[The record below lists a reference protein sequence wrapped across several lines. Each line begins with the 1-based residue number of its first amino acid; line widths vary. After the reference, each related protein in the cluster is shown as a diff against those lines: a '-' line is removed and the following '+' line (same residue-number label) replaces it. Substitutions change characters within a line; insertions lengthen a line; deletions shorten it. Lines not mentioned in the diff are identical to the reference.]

1 MEPRL
6 FAPGSQSFDTNG
18 LGKLTRTVKAEV
30 HKTLDYKYDLNLTLL
45 DDDPLASSIIIES
58 IIAVQA
64 DKNGRRQGFT
74 VEEITRNLDGTID
87 VYANHVAMH
96 ELKTYTNGLLQVSGE
111 NVSRQAA
118 LAQLNAGSIYSPYLP
133 CPFHFT
139 LYGENTTKSFYYVPT
154 PVTYAEAINGDIE
167 TWAGQPASL
176 TALYGGEWDF
186 DNFEIGW
193 YDRLGNSGTNAG
205 GATPIKV
212 VPGKN
217 MTAFKLADEYDEE
230 NAPTCCIGYW
240 WNGRGD
246 SIALLSAPQYSM
258 YDPVHG
264 SQAYA
269 TGAKHTRTA
278 LVDFSDEF
286 DEGVTPTTAQLNALA
301 LKWIAG
307 KGLSH
312 INMEVSFDTF
322 RNDDFGIGDS
332 VRVIN
337 DQYGIDTE
345 RRIIGYKFDPLAEV
359 YTSVEIGDPKTTIN
373 EAIAGTVHTSG
384 SGSGGGGITS
394 IDARNVTFDPAMAGL
409 TSTDVQNALTE
420 VATGTIKQQSG
431 QGWNTTLNTPTVNNP
446 TNVWKLEDESWSATM
461 RRSGASGTYAL
472 SIVTN
477 RGGSNTFNSLI
488 NSSGVRQWVYPSEMT
503 AALTH
508 KADKWSEMGNAG
520 TSGLQFGLTSG
531 TWLLVTG
538 HNSTTNLNTVWIV
551 RAVANRAF
559 QVGGQTGNV
568 TVTMSDSLVTVK
580 TTSGT
585 ANCYVSE
592 IGNY

>member
-30 HKTLDYKYDLNLTLL
+30 HRNIDYTYDLELTIL
-45 DDDPLASSIIIES
+45 DDDPLASLIIIDS

-64 DKNGRRQGFT
+64 DKNGRRQAFV
-74 VEEITRNLDGTID
+74 VEEVTRNLNGEIEI
-87 VYANHVAMH
+87 YANHIALH
-96 ELKTYTNGLLQVSGE
+96 ELKTYTNGLALNHAG
-111 NVSRQAA
+111 NYSRSAA
-118 LAQLNAGSIYSPYLP
+118 LAWLGASSSYSPYTP
-133 CPFHFT
+133 NPFTFT
-139 LYGENTTKSFYYVPT
+139 LYGEDTTLSGLQHVPIPIT
-154 PVTYAEAINGDIE
+154 FAQAINGDIE
-167 TWAGQPASL
+167 DINGDPASL
-176 TALYGGEWDF
+176 TARWGGEWDF

-193 YDRLGNSGTNAG
+193 YDQLGNDGSS
-205 GATPIKV
+205 TPIRII
-212 VPGKN
+212 PGRN
-217 MTAFKLADEYDEE
+217 MTAFKLADEMDEDS
-230 NAPTCCIGYW
+230 APTCCIGYW
-240 WNGRGD
+240 WDGAGNTF
-246 SIALLSAPQYSM
+246 ALLSAPQYSI

-269 TGAKHTRTA
+269 TGAKNSRTA

-286 DEGVTPTTAQLNALA
+286 EEGVTPTTAQLNTLA
-301 LKWIAG
+301 LNWIAG

-337 DQYGIDTE
+337 EQYAIDTE

-373 EAIAGTVHTSG
+373 EAIQGTVHTSG
-384 SGSGGGGITS
+384 SGGSGSTGNYIASTNG
-394 IDARNVTFDPAMAGL
+394 AG
-409 TSTDVQNALTE
+409 TNTALTNP
-420 VATGTIKQQSG
+420 A
-431 QGWNTTLNTPTVNNP
+431 NT
-446 TNVWKLEDESWSATM
+446 WKLGDESHSATL
-461 RRSGASGTYAL
+461 RRSGSSGAYAL

-477 RGGSNTFNSLI
+477 RGGSNTFNALI

-551 RAVANRAF
+551 RAGGNRAF
-559 QVGGQTGNV
+559 QVGGGTGNV
-568 TVTMSDSLVTVK
+568 TVTMADSLVTVK

-585 ANCYVSE
+585 VNCYVSQ